1 MIASH
6 MMSTFLRVKT
16 SAGYAAKL
24 TLRLYLNVCFD
35 STVLLNAMF

>member
-6 MMSTFLRVKT
+6 MMSTILRVKT
-16 SAGYAAKL
+16 SAGYDAKL
-24 TLRLYLNVCFD
+24 TRRLYLNVCFD